1 MTERSG
7 RVEDPDPDPMA
18 LREVGEDSSE
28 VHNMDH
34 LEKPLNTRGGVDRHA
49 SSREE

>member
-7 RVEDPDPDPMA
+7 RVEDPVPRAP
-18 LREVGEDSSE
+18 REVGGDNSE
-28 VHNMDH
+28 VHNLDH

-49 SSREE
+49 TSREE

>member
-18 LREVGEDSSE
+18 LREVGEDNSE
-28 VHNMDH
+28 GHNMDH
-34 LEKPLNTRGGVDRHA
+34 LEKPLKPRGGLNRHA